1 MKHIITEGSCY
12 CFGCESWF
20 DPNDLT
26 GMGACPICGDTNW
39 KEDMR

>member
-26 GMGACPICGDTNW
+26 GRTCPICGGMNW